1 MILRFSAVLLLAF
14 YATAA
19 SAQQGVNPKQMTEE
33 ERAEINAQ
41 RRAGC
46 KAHGENLKML
56 KSDGRI
62 MIEEGGKQ
70 RELTPAERA
79 AQVADTQKILETYC
93 GEKPKADPAG

>member
-1 MILRFSAVLLLAF
+1 MNFRLSAALVLALSAF
-14 YATAA
+14 AVQ
-19 SAQQGVNPKQMTEE
+19 AQQAVNPKPLTDE

-56 KSDGRI
+56 QGDNPL

-70 RELTPAERA
+70 RELTRAERDS
-79 AQVADTQKILETYC
+79 QIADTQKILQDYC
-93 GEKPKADPAG
+93 GEKPKGS